1 MPPTADSSMDPP
13 TEAAET
19 AAAGSSATS
28 VPVTAARPNSWAKL
42 AENPLQTLLATAVV
56 ALLIFSLTSTNASI
70 ADTNDRISRLED
82 RVTSLEDRV
91 TRLEERV
98 TRLEERVTRLEE
110 RVTRLEESVTRLEES
125 VIRLEERMEAR
136 FTAQDAKIDEIN
148 LKLTALIATLN
159 MTEQVNAAM
168 AGTRIADDPPPDPG
182 NTR

>member
-1 MPPTADSSMDPP
+1 MDPP

-98 TRLEERVTRLEE
+98 TRLEE
-110 RVTRLEESVTRLEES
+110 SVTRLEES

>member
-98 TRLEERVTRLEE
+98 TRLEE
-110 RVTRLEESVTRLEES
+110 SVTRLEES